1 MNLQDLPF
9 SPACERNQEPIQAVL
24 RRWLPPPRAGQPLK
38 VLEVGSG
45 TGQHAVHMARH
56 LAGVH
61 WQPTDRQ
68 EHLASLALRIALEGR
83 EGLAP
88 GARIEAPLVLD
99 VTQAQWPSSP
109 YGAVFSANT
118 LHIMAASA
126 VPFFLAGSARVLAPE
141 GLLLLYGPFRYGER
155 HTAESNIAFDTHLRS
170 IDPAMGVRD
179 AEALRREAANL
190 GMVLEADE
198 AMPANNRL
206 LVFRRSPSTIFRGG
220 SGIDPA

>member
-1 MNLQDLPF
+1 MNPQDLPF
-9 SPACERNQEPIQAVL
+9 SPACQRNQEPILAML
-24 RRWLPPPRAGQPLK
+24 RRWLPPLQADVPLE

-68 EHLASLALRIALEGR
+68 ENLESLTLRIALEGR

-88 GARIEAPLVLD
+88 GASIAEPLILD
-99 VTQAQWPSSP
+99 VTQAPWPAGP
-109 YGAVFSANT
+109 FGAVFSANT

-126 VPFFLAGSARVLAPE
+126 VPFFLAGSARVLAPQ
-141 GLLLLYGPFRYGER
+141 GLLLVYGPFRYGER
-155 HTAESNIAFDTHLRS
+155 HTADSNIAFDAHLRG

-179 AEALRREAANL
+179 AEALRREAKDL
-190 GMVLEADE
+190 GLEPLADE

-206 LVFRRSPSTIFRGG
+206 LVFRRR
-220 SGIDPA
+220 D